1 MEEREELKNKM
12 EQCLSQVEQM
22 KDSIGAKN
30 AEIEMFEDEVANLK
44 QEKLQLETYSYD
56 WPELAEEKQEEI
68 GKTEKQIEELYEQEY
83 SRSSNS
89 TNRCGRY
96 GST

>member
-30 AEIEMFEDEVANLK
+30 AEIEMFEDEIAKLT

>member
-30 AEIEMFEDEVANLK
+30 AEIEMFEDEIAKLT
-44 QEKLQLETYSYD
+44 QEKLQLER
-56 WPELAEEKQEEI
+56 PELAEEKQEEI